1 MLPGALL
8 SVSSKNKKNPL
19 LKNLLFFLKNFF
31 FLIYWEIELFKKT
44 SYILSGN
51 LPSLKK

>member
-19 LKNLLFFLKNFF
+19 LKFIIFSQKFF